1 MYNKSFKNV
10 KELYKF
16 MQEGDYTF
24 SSIIID
30 KVLQNIEDEE
40 EEIVVGVLFDED
52 EKINYEITVEWHDMV
67 ETLEAHLDILED
79 YEDFER
85 CSKVRDG
92 IKKLLDE

>member
-1 MYNKSFKNV
+1 MK
-10 KELYKF
+10 
-16 MQEGDYTF
+16 EGDYTF

-30 KVLQNIEDEE
+30 RVLQNIEDEE

-52 EKINYEITVEWHDMV
+52 EKVNYEITVEWHDMV

>member
-16 MQEGDYTF
+16 MKEGDYTF

-30 KVLQNIEDEE
+30 RVLQNIEDQE
-40 EEIVVGVLFDED
+40 EEIVVGVLFDEE
-52 EKINYEITVEWHDMV
+52 EKVNYEITVEWHDMV

>member
-1 MYNKSFKNV
+1 MYKKSFKNV

-16 MQEGDYTF
+16 MREGDYTF
-24 SSIIID
+24 SSRIID
-30 KVLQNIEDEE
+30 MVLQNIEDGE
-40 EEIVVGVLFDED
+40 EEIVVGILFDED
-52 EKINYEITVEWHDMV
+52 EKVNYEITVEWHDMV
-67 ETLEAHLDILED
+67 ETLEAHLEILED

>member
-1 MYNKSFKNV
+1 MYKKSFKNV

-16 MQEGDYTF
+16 MKEGDYTF
-24 SSIIID
+24 SSRIID
-30 KVLQNIEDEE
+30 MVLQNIEDEE
-40 EEIVVGVLFDED
+40 EEIVVGMLFDED
-52 EKINYEITVEWHDMV
+52 EKVNYEITVEWHDMV

>member
-1 MYNKSFKNV
+1 MYKKSFKNV

-16 MQEGDYTF
+16 MKEGDYTF

-30 KVLQNIEDEE
+30 RVLQNIEDEE

>member
-1 MYNKSFKNV
+1 MK
-10 KELYKF
+10 
-16 MQEGDYTF
+16 EGDYTF

-30 KVLQNIEDEE
+30 RVLQNIEDEE
-40 EEIVVGVLFDED
+40 EEIVVGMLFDED
-52 EKINYEITVEWHDMV
+52 EKVNYEITVEWHDMV

-92 IKKLLDE
+92 IKKLLDEEI

>member
-1 MYNKSFKNV
+1 MYKKSFKNI

-16 MQEGDYTF
+16 MKDGDYTF

-30 KVLQNIEDEE
+30 MVLENIEDQE
-40 EEIVVGVLFDED
+40 EEIVVGILFDED
-52 EKINYEITVEWHDMV
+52 EKINYEITVEWRDMV

>member
-1 MYNKSFKNV
+1 MKD
-10 KELYKF
+10 
-16 MQEGDYTF
+16 GDYTF

-30 KVLQNIEDEE
+30 MVLENIEDQE
-40 EEIVVGVLFDED
+40 EEIVVGILFDED

-67 ETLEAHLDILED
+67 ETLEAHLEILED

>member
-40 EEIVVGVLFDED
+40 EEIVVGILFDED

-67 ETLEAHLDILED
+67 ETLEAHLEILED

>member
-52 EKINYEITVEWHDMV
+52 EKVNYEITVEWHDMV

>member
-1 MYNKSFKNV
+1 MYKKSFKNV

-16 MQEGDYTF
+16 MKDGDYTF

-30 KVLQNIEDEE
+30 RVLQNIEDEE

-52 EKINYEITVEWHDMV
+52 EKVNYEITVEWHDMV

>member
-1 MYNKSFKNV
+1 MKD
-10 KELYKF
+10 
-16 MQEGDYTF
+16 GDYTF

-30 KVLQNIEDEE
+30 MVLENIEDQE
-40 EEIVVGVLFDED
+40 EEIVVGILFDED
-52 EKINYEITVEWHDMV
+52 EKINYEITVEWRDMV

>member
-1 MYNKSFKNV
+1 MYKKSFKNV

-30 KVLQNIEDEE
+30 KVLQNIEDKEE
-40 EEIVVGVLFDED
+40 EMVVGVLFDED